1 MQSTD
6 PSVGQKQDIFKSTK
20 QQKCYLSKKKK
31 LLLMHTFSESPRKMR
46 FIKIKERKIGKHG
59 IQKKG
64 DITQNR
70 IPNPP
75 KWEKMQDQ
83 TLAISIRGDHKR
95 QETTKERIV
104 RKTGK
109 EKSNKPALVQAGSS
123 LVNSRVSYHLFSPRD
138 FVLHIGSLFST
149 SCST

>member
-6 PSVGQKQDIFKSTK
+6 QVWDRNKIFSNL
-20 QQKCYLSKKKK
+20 QSSKNVTSQKKK
-31 LLLMHTFSESPRKMR
+31 LLLMHTFSESPRKMC

-64 DITQNR
+64 DTTQNR

-83 TLAISIRGDHKR
+83 TLAISI
-95 QETTKERIV
+95 
-104 RKTGK
+104 
-109 EKSNKPALVQAGSS
+109 
-123 LVNSRVSYHLFSPRD
+123 
-138 FVLHIGSLFST
+138 
-149 SCST
+149 